1 MCEFDLVEGRKYKV
15 RLKPLEELLEDC
27 HDGGDTLFADDE
39 DCWDVEAEHHTTN
52 SQGEGLCKWF
62 SRYLDGGLGYFTF
75 HGGVGGGGAPSTDAV
90 VVWDVDGDSWYYQ
103 WDQLKVLGEV

>member
-27 HDGGDTLFADDE
+27 PEGGALFTTDE
-39 DCWDVEAEHHTTN
+39 VCWDVEEEHHTTN

-75 HGGVGGGGAPSTDAV
+75 DDNTPSSGV
-90 VVWDVDGDSWYYQ
+90 VVKWDVDGDSWYYK
-103 WDQLKVLGEV
+103 WGQLKVLGEV

>member
-1 MCEFDLVEGRKYKV
+1 MHNSLVEGKRYKV
-15 RLKPLEELLEDC
+15 RLKPLEELLEDYPE
-27 HDGGDTLFADDE
+27 GGEAIFTADK

-75 HGGVGGGGAPSTDAV
+75 DGGRGGAQSSSV
-90 VVWDVDGDSWYYQ
+90 VVEWDVDGDSWYYE
-103 WDQLKVLGEV
+103 WGMLKVLGEV